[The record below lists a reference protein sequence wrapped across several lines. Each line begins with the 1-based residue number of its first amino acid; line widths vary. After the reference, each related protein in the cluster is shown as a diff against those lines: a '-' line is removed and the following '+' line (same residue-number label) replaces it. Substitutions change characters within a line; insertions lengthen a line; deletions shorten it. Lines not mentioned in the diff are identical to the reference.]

1 MFGYLD
7 EGAIKMETS
16 RKIAIVVGILF
27 IIATAATI
35 LSFVLTGPF
44 LEAQD
49 YLVQG
54 SANETQM
61 VIGLLFMLITAI
73 TVVSIAVM
81 MYPFL
86 KRHHEI
92 DAVGYL
98 SARIVEGV
106 LLIISVLALLSLVTL
121 SREYAASAAAD
132 AANFQ
137 AVGTLLRTLSDWAF
151 SLGVGLIFALSAL
164 ILNYALYQTKLV
176 PRWLSVWGFVG
187 AVLILTGHLLAYF
200 NVNPLGIL
208 DLPIALQEMV
218 FAVWLIVKGFEP
230 DALASEPAT
239 IEFDELQK
247 SLS

>member
-1 MFGYLD
+1 MK
-7 EGAIKMETS
+7 ETKMETS
-16 RKIAIVVGILF
+16 RKMAIIVGILF

-35 LSFVLTGPF
+35 LSSVITGPF

-49 YLVQG
+49 SAIQV

-61 VIGLLFMLITAI
+61 VIGLLFMLTTAI
-73 TVVSIAVM
+73 AVVSIAVM

-106 LLIISVLALLSLVTL
+106 LLIISVLALLSLMTL
-121 SREYAASAAAD
+121 SQEFAASGAAD
-132 AANFQ
+132 ASDFQ
-137 AVGTLLRTLSDWAF
+137 AGGTLLRTVSDWAF
-151 SLGVGLIFALSAL
+151 SLGVGLVFALSAL
-164 ILNYALYQTKLV
+164 ILNYSLYQTKLV
-176 PRWLSVWGFVG
+176 PRWLSVWGFIG
-187 AVLILTGHLLAYF
+187 AVLILAGHLLAYF
-200 NVNPLGIL
+200 NVNSLGIL

-218 FAVWLIVKGFEP
+218 FAVWLIVKGFNL
-230 DALASEPAT
+230 AARASEPAT
-239 IEFDELQK
+239 IEFDGLQK